1 MALKVWLPLSSDY
14 RVNYGVTGANASLR
28 ATTEDPT
35 VSYANGIL
43 GAKAVDFNGSCV
55 VNIDATFSTAFSF
68 TFWVNEGTNSVNTPL
83 FALINENG
91 ANVCKCVKTDDG
103 YSIPAIAS
111 GTLFT
116 LASGWNHVAIVADGT
131 TVKAYINGVQS
142 TAGDVAQITNV
153 SAAKSIILGGSQNGG
168 TATLEFWNGKVCQFK
183 YYDQAISLFEV
194 VKESEGLVLNYSFNG
209 VVSLGTGVSLP
220 AGTTAATFGFG
231 DKEYDLS
238 GNEFH
243 GTFGEVLP
251 TSSTDTPMYSTSM
264 DFTGSSGI
272 TSADITT
279 TEFASRSTITV
290 WAKGTG
296 AFLSIGNWAAL
307 SANDASAW
315 HFFAISNG
323 KLYIDGVETGS
334 ASGSMPSG
342 ANNAVS
348 VGANFAGKLSDLR
361 IYAKT
366 MTADEIKTLYTRKAA
381 VDNTGKVIA
390 SEFVVNDDITAPGFS
405 KTGVVSSSE
414 LANWNS
420 TDLDG
425 VSIDTWTEETITP
438 TDVTKFAIY
447 QASGAVNATD
457 IIEY

>member
-43 GAKAVDFNGSCV
+43 GGKAVDFDGSYV

-83 FALINENG
+83 FALVNENG
-91 ANVCKCVKTDDG
+91 TNVCKCVKTNDG
-103 YSIPAIAS
+103 YSIPVIAS

-131 TVKAYINGVQS
+131 TVKAYVNGVQS
-142 TAGDVAQITNV
+142 TAGDVAQITGV
-153 SAAKSIILGGSQNGG
+153 TAAKSIILGGSQNGG
-168 TATLEFWNGKVCQFK
+168 TATLEFWSGKVCQFK

-220 AGTTAATFGFG
+220 TGTTAETFGFG

-238 GNEFH
+238 GNGFD
-243 GTFGEVLP
+243 GTFGEALP

-264 DFTGSSGI
+264 DFTESSGI
-272 TSADITT
+272 TSADIIT

-307 SANDASAW
+307 SASDSSAW
-315 HFFAISNG
+315 HFLVISGG
-323 KLYIDGVETGS
+323 KMYVDGVETGS
-334 ASGSMPSG
+334 ASGSMPTGS
-342 ANNAVS
+342 NAVTIT
-348 VGANFAGKLSDLR
+348 GGFAGKLSDLR

-390 SEFVVNDDITAPGFS
+390 SEFVVNDEVTAPGFS
-405 KTGVVSSSE
+405 KAGVVSSSE
-414 LANWNS
+414 LSNWNS
-420 TDLDG
+420 ADLDG
-425 VSIDTWTEETITP
+425 VSIDTWTDKTITP

-447 QASGAVNATD
+447 QTSGAVNATD